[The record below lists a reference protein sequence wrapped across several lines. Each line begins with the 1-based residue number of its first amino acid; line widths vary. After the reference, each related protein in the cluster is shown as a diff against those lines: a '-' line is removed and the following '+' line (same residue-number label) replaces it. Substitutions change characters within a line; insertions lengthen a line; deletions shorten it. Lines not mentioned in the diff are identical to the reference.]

1 MARHHERVKGL
12 GTRRPGAWWRRAVA
26 VVAVALG
33 GAVVPATPAFAHSQL
48 QRTAP
53 ANGAVVT
60 SPIDTVTL
68 TFNETVRGDFTTVVV
83 NGPGGVSYSDGHVR
97 VVDDNV
103 FQAVYPMRSGAYTVA
118 WRAISADG
126 HPVEGQF
133 GFRVTLP
140 PGEEPTG
147 GPPRSPSTPDGGS
160 TGTWL
165 IWAGLGVALVL
176 AAVAFRILA
185 RRPAPMPSTP
195 PPDRTEPAVRP

>member
-1 MARHHERVKGL
+1 MACHHGRAEVNGERQPA
-12 GTRRPGAWWRRAVA
+12 RWRFAATLMAA
-26 VVAVALG
+26 VVGAL
-33 GAVVPATPAFAHSQL
+33 APATPAFAHSQL

-53 ANGAVVT
+53 TNGAVVT

-68 TFNETVRGDFTTVVV
+68 TFNEMVRGAFTTVVV
-83 NGPGGVSYSDGHVR
+83 NGPDGVSYSNGHVR

-103 FQAVYPMRSGAYTVA
+103 FQAVYPLRSGTYTVA

-133 GFRVTLP
+133 EFRVALP

-147 GPPRSPSTPDGGS
+147 GPPRTPSTPAGGS
-160 TGTWL
+160 TGSWL

-176 AAVAFRILA
+176 AAVAFWILA
-185 RRPAPMPSTP
+185 RRPAPATP
-195 PPDRTEPAVRP
+195 TSPPDRAEPAVRS